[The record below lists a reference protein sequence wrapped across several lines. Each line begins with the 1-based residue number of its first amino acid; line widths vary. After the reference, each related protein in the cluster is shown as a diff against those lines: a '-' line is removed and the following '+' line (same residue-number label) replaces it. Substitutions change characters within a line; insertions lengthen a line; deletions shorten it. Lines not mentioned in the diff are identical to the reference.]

1 MALNQATE
9 QISDYKAQFGQS
21 YKAVDGNTY
30 GHWNAENPEL
40 GSISLTADKDTN
52 PWWKVTLAKRSYISY
67 IEVIHGNIV

>member
-21 YKAVDGNTY
+21 YKAVDGNTD